1 MSIDSEKLKGLYM
14 PRFSWDYEHCTL
26 AEHWFLMAFA
36 YQESSH
42 HLFSEML
49 EKRLDDSFH
58 HAKVAASLLEHAVEL
73 FLKGGIAQAGKDVP
87 THHRLDQLYA
97 QFRNLYPGKKFEFG
111 ASIEQMLTP
120 PAHTPPN
127 VFARYPTDQSGQPW
141 AGYTDIDLVTWFDQA
156 CKFLDDFKRMKPLIK
171 ERYTATS

>member
-1 MSIDSEKLKGLYM
+1 MAIDREKLAGLYM

-26 AEHWFLMAFA
+26 AEHWFLMARA

-73 FLKGGIAQAGKDVP
+73 FVKGGIAQAGKDVP
-87 THHRLDQLYA
+87 SHHQLDQLYA
-97 QFRNLYPGKKFEFG
+97 QFKNLYQGKKFAFM
-111 ASIEQMLTP
+111 AAIEQMLMP
-120 PAHTPPN
+120 RPHMPAN
-127 VFARYPTDQSGQPW
+127 QFARYPTDQAGNPW
-141 AGYTDIDLVTWFDQA
+141 AGHSDIDLVTWFNQA
-156 CKFLDDFKRMKPLIK
+156 CKFLDDFKRLEPLIK
-171 ERYTATS
+171 ERYPATA